1 MFSASQKLS
10 YMAPTKTGSKNLLCR
25 LLYLLHKHIP
35 HPSAFTYYMRGIDDL
50 RLRLRTDFPPS
61 LVMHG
66 EKRPDRHLDLAFSG
80 HISHMSV
87 PVHTSM
93 HFPRP
98 EILFSELFLYV
109 RVDIR
114 HYIIVILLNTAPK
127 TDCIRILKKHAF
139 IVRIK

>member
-66 EKRPDRHLDLAFSG
+66 EKRPDRHFDLAFSG

-87 PVHTSM
+87 PVRNTNTKIVHETINDASTVIYPPAFLFITIRQPP
-93 HFPRP
+93 FPASKRAQK
-98 EILFSELFLYV
+98 
-109 RVDIR
+109 
-114 HYIIVILLNTAPK
+114 APL
-127 TDCIRILKKHAF
+127 CP
-139 IVRIK
+139 